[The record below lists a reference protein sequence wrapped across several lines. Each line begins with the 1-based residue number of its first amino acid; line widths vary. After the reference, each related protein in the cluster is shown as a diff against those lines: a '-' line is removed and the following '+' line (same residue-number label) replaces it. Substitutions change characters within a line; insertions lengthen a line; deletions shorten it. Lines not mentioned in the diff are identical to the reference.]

1 MEFVPLPE
9 ITGYETDFEVIIFVC
24 IVGACVAEPFVGDVV
39 QGGAGYLDTA
49 DVETKH
55 REC

>member
-1 MEFVPLPE
+1 MEFVLLLV
-9 ITGYETDFEVIIFVC
+9 ITGYEMDFEVIIFVC
-24 IVGACVAEPFVGDVV
+24 AVGVCVAEPFVGDVV
-39 QGGAGYLDTA
+39 QGGAGYLDAA

>member
-1 MEFVPLPE
+1 MEFVLLLVF
-9 ITGYETDFEVIIFVC
+9 TGYETDFEVYIFVC
-24 IVGACVAEPFVGDVV
+24 AVGVCVAEPFVGDVV
-39 QGGAGYLDTA
+39 QGGAGYLDAA

>member
-24 IVGACVAEPFVGDVV
+24 AVGACVAEPFVGDVV
-39 QGGAGYLDTA
+39 
-49 DVETKH
+49 
-55 REC
+55 

>member
-9 ITGYETDFEVIIFVC
+9 ITGDETDFEVIIFVC
-24 IVGACVAEPFVGDVV
+24 TVGACVAEPFVGDVV